1 MGLPSVFSLSNKE
14 NCSSISLHLC
24 CSGKRI
30 IKKKRSQRRRS
41 RRIPLRDITHLCNY
55 DSLRLPSGEPNL
67 PSPSSSGRLLGFNMK
82 RIFADEVFKNGDGV
96 SKHDRAAQVLRKEF
110 R

>member
-1 MGLPSVFSLSNKE
+1 MGLPSVFSLSDKE
-14 NCSSISLHLC
+14 NCSSIALHLC

-55 DSLRLPSGEPNL
+55 YSLRLPSGEPKPPFSFFKRP
-67 PSPSSSGRLLGFNMK
+67 PSWFQHEEDICR
-82 RIFADEVFKNGDGV
+82 
-96 SKHDRAAQVLRKEF
+96 
-110 R
+110 